1 MTRLPLIL
9 SLICLLLQVPD
20 SLGSTSCATNPEEE
34 ERPWLNFWF
43 NAGGNAARRQTLRDY
58 PQITLSLNMERT
70 FFIRDNLMLAG
81 SLGLGLDFRNILVPV
96 NWLDSGSE
104 DPLLLGDRL
113 LLIPHHIMAGI
124 SIDRKRKLFIESGLA
139 GSRIF
144 NSADRKYILYP
155 LAGLRY
161 QPLERNRMMFRIYG
175 AFPTSNLKQTG
186 LAFNHLG
193 FSFGWSLAKD
203 PD

>member
-1 MTRLPLIL
+1 MTRLSLIL
-9 SLICLLLQVPD
+9 FLICLLLQAPD
-20 SLGSTSCATNPEEE
+20 SLGSPGYAINPEED

-43 NAGGNAARRQTLRDY
+43 NAGGNAARRQTLRGY

-70 FFIRDNLMLAG
+70 SFIRDNLMLAG
-81 SLGLGLDFRNILVPV
+81 GLGLGLDFRNILVPT

-113 LLIPHHIMAGI
+113 LLIPHHITAGI
-124 SIDRKRKLFIESGLA
+124 SIDNKRKLFIEAGLG

-144 NSADRKYILYP
+144 NSPDRKYILYP

-175 AFPTSNLKQTG
+175 AFPLQSLKETG

-193 FSFGWSLAKD
+193 LSFGWSLAKD

>member
-1 MTRLPLIL
+1 M
-9 SLICLLLQVPD
+9 
-20 SLGSTSCATNPEEE
+20 NPKED

-43 NAGGNAARRQTLRDY
+43 NAGGNAARIQTFRGY
-58 PQITLSLNMERT
+58 SQISLSLNMERT
-70 FFIRDNLMLAG
+70 FFIRDNLILAG
-81 SLGLGLDFRNILVPV
+81 GLGLGLDFRNLLVPA

-113 LLIPHHIMAGI
+113 LLIPHHLTAGF
-124 SIDRKRKLFIESGLA
+124 SIDSKRKLFIETGMG

-144 NSADRKYILYP
+144 NSPDRKYILYP

-161 QPLERNRMMFRIYG
+161 QPLQRNRMMFRIYG
-175 AFPTSNLKQTG
+175 AFPLQNLQDTG

-193 FSFGWSLAKD
+193 LSFGWSLAKD
-203 PD
+203 LD